1 MGAALVKISPAVAVE
16 GRRAAIDGGRA
27 IGIEGRKP
35 PKGGLEGDNSNRV
48 AKPRRI
54 YLGVQTQ

>member
-1 MGAALVKISPAVAVE
+1 MGAALVKISPAKLKEE
-16 GRRAAIDGGRA
+16 GAAIDGGRA

-48 AKPRRI
+48 GKPRRI

>member
-1 MGAALVKISPAVAVE
+1 MKISPAKLKEE
-16 GRRAAIDGGRA
+16 GAAIDGGRA

-48 AKPRRI
+48 GKPRRI

>member
-1 MGAALVKISPAVAVE
+1 MKISPAVAVE
-16 GRRAAIDGGRA
+16 GRGAAIDGGRA

-48 AKPRRI
+48 GKPRRI

>member
-1 MGAALVKISPAVAVE
+1 MKISPAVAVE

-48 AKPRRI
+48 GKPRRI
-54 YLGVQTQ
+54 YLGEK